1 MTPCQISAG
10 EAQPVSQRGIVCTGS
25 YITSDHMTTPVSAAD
40 GGGGGGGGG
49 VEKAQI
55 SSLSINLSCIE

>member
-1 MTPCQISAG
+1 M
-10 EAQPVSQRGIVCTGS
+10 SQRGIVCTGS

>member
-25 YITSDHMTTPVSAAD
+25 YITSDHMTTPVSAA
-40 GGGGGGGGG
+40 GGGGG
-49 VEKAQI
+49 VERGGE
-55 SSLSINLSCIE
+55 SSNIKFINKSFQQ